1 MFQYLMIKKRIDII
15 VAELKKIRSIQ
26 AIYLFGSQVRGEAGP
41 LSDIDICVIAPAA
54 SKKEKNEISG
64 CAYHDVDIILFDN
77 LPLTIQARI
86 FKEGKLLFV
95 ANQHYIDE
103 LAWRTT
109 KTYLDYKPILKKFIE
124 TYLPGVHYV

>member
-1 MFQYLMIKKRIDII
+1 MRDITPIIASIKRNKA
-15 VAELKKIRSIQ
+15 VK

-54 SKKEKNEISG
+54 SEKEKNEIAG
-64 CAYHDVDIILFDN
+64 CAYHDVDVVLFDN

-86 FKEGKLLFV
+86 FKEGKLLYV
-95 ANQHYIDE
+95 ANQDYIDE

-109 KTYLDYKPILKKFIE
+109 KMYFDFKPILKKFIE
-124 TYLPGVHYV
+124 TYLPGVNYV